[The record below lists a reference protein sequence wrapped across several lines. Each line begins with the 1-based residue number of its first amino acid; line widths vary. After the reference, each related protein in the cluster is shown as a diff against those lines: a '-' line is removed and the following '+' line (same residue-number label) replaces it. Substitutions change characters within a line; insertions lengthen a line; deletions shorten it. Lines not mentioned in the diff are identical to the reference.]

1 MTYNVVRART
11 LRAWRMSRG
20 PRGQQRIIMQ
30 YDNELLRQRVLRIVE
45 TFRERT
51 ADEADPLS
59 RERIREVIEQVVT
72 EHEEER
78 QRGS

>member
-1 MTYNVVRART
+1 
-11 LRAWRMSRG
+11 
-20 PRGQQRIIMQ
+20 MQ

-51 ADEADPLS
+51 ANEPNPLS
-59 RERIREVIEQVVT
+59 RERVREVIEQVVT

-78 QRGS
+78 LPES